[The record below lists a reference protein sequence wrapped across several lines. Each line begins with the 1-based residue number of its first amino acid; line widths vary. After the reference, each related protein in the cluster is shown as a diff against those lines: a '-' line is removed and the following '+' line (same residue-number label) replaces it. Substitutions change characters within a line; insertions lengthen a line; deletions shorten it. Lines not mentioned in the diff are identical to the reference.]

1 MRVLVTE
8 AMFDESRAVVT
19 ALRDLGCRVSPCHG
33 RSGVCRALAPGGICP
48 LDEDDRP
55 DLAVDVRAAEPGLT
69 AREFG
74 VVCALRARVP
84 VVMTT
89 AGNTDA
95 PIVPPGFEHRVAACS
110 PEDLFD
116 ACQGFLRTHA

>member
-1 MRVLVTE
+1 MRILLTE
-8 AMFDESRAVVT
+8 AGFDESREIAA
-19 ALRDLGCRVSPCHG
+19 ALRELGCRVSPCHV
-33 RSGVCRALAPGGICP
+33 RSGVCRALASGGTCP
-48 LDEDDRP
+48 LDEEDRP
-55 DLAVDVRAAEPGLT
+55 DLAVDVRGTEAGLT

-89 AGNTDA
+89 TGGAGA
-95 PIVPPGFEHRVAACS
+95 PVVPPGFEHRVTACP

-116 ACQGFLRTHA
+116 ACGAFLRNRA